1 MHHPPNTRKR
11 RNDKL
16 QHYRFHSV
24 SSKWRPGSRT
34 LRERRPLASSRRGI
48 ELLIGN
54 WINEGVTIEAENPSV
69 PIVTSDVYEWVPG
82 RYFVI
87 HSAYGMIGDTSVGGV
102 EIIGVTGDG
111 YSSAFYDSFGNT
123 HSSRMEIVGHV
134 ITWTGERK
142 RCMVTITEGGS
153 TQLPTT
159 GLHRWQNMDRIDGCH
174 APQAQVRSIQRVPCR
189 RNSGK
194 ELKVTTAITP
204 T

>member
-1 MHHPPNTRKR
+1 MTNSSTTDSTRVVQVAAGLENTQRQAPAR
-11 RNDKL
+11 D
-16 QHYRFHSV
+16 
-24 SSKWRPGSRT
+24 SRHEA
-34 LRERRPLASSRRGI
+34 L

-82 RYFVI
+82 RFFVI

-134 ITWTGERK
+134 ITWTGERT
-142 RCMVTITEGGS
+142 RCTATITEGGS
-153 TQLPTT
+153 TQVA
-159 GLHRWQNMDRIDGCH
+159 HHEVSIDGKTWT
-174 APQAQVRSIQRVPCR
+174 ASMDVTLR
-189 RNSGK
+189 
-194 ELKVTTAITP
+194 KVK
-204 T
+204 

>member
-1 MHHPPNTRKR
+1 MTNSSTTDSTPRCPSGGRAREHSEKGARSPR
-11 RNDKL
+11 RDEAL
-16 QHYRFHSV
+16 
-24 SSKWRPGSRT
+24 
-34 LRERRPLASSRRGI
+34 

-134 ITWTGERK
+134 ITWTGERT
-142 RCMVTITEGGS
+142 RCTATITEGGS
-153 TQLPTT
+153 TQVA
-159 GLHRWQNMDRIDGCH
+159 HHEVSIDGKTWT
-174 APQAQVRSIQRVPCR
+174 ASMDVTLR
-189 RNSGK
+189 
-194 ELKVTTAITP
+194 KVK
-204 T
+204 